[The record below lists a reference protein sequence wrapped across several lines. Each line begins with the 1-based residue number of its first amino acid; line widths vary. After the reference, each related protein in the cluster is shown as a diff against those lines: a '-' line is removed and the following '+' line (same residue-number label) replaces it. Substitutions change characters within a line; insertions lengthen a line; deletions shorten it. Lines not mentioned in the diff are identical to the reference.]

1 MRKLE
6 KLVSVAA
13 PFDESDVDT
22 DAIFPAR
29 FLLLLNRAGLG
40 KHLFNDLRRSA
51 SASDP
56 FVLDRPEFK
65 DAEIL
70 VAGERFGIG
79 SSREHAVWA
88 ISDVGIRCV
97 IARSFGDIFRANC
110 YKNGVLPIALEAD
123 DHARVL
129 TAAKR
134 AEALT
139 INLKA
144 KRLSLLDGSNIA
156 FEVPDQQRRALLLG
170 QDEIGA
176 ILDEDADTIAAFEAQ
191 QKQHMPWLYLSPEQL
206 ASFHSDYSLK
216 GTDS

>member
-1 MRKLE
+1 MRKFE

-13 PFDESDVDT
+13 PYNESDVDT

-40 KHLFNDLRRSA
+40 KHLFNDLRISA
-51 SASDP
+51 SSKDP
-56 FVLDRPEFK
+56 FVLDRPKYK
-65 DAEIL
+65 DAQIL

-110 YKNGVLPIALEAD
+110 YKNGVLPIELDAD
-123 DHARVL
+123 KHARVL
-129 TAAKR
+129 AAADR

-139 INLKA
+139 VDLEA
-144 KRLSLLDGSNIA
+144 KCLILPDGPDIA
-156 FEVPDQQRRALLLG
+156 FDVPDQQKRSLMLG

-176 ILDEDADTIAAFEAQ
+176 ILDEDTDTIAAFEAQ

-206 ASFHSDYSLK
+206 SSFRADLPLK
-216 GTDS
+216 GY

>member
-1 MRKLE
+1 MRKFE

-13 PFDESDVDT
+13 PYNESDVDT

-29 FLLLLNRAGLG
+29 FLLLLNRVGLG
-40 KHLFNDLRRSA
+40 KHLFNDLRMSA
-51 SASDP
+51 SAKDP

-65 DAEIL
+65 DTQIL

-110 YKNGVLPIALEAD
+110 YKNGVLPIALDAHE
-123 DHARVL
+123 HARVL
-129 TAAKR
+129 AAAER
-134 AEALT
+134 ADALT
-139 INLKA
+139 IDLKT
-144 KRLSLLDGSNIA
+144 KRLSIPDDADIA
-156 FEVPDQQRRALLLG
+156 FDVPDQQRRALMLG

-176 ILDEDADTIAAFEAQ
+176 ILDEDADTIAAFETQ
-191 QKQHMPWLYLSPEQL
+191 QKQHMPWLYLSPDQL
-206 ASFHSDYSLK
+206 SSF
-216 GTDS
+216 

>member
-1 MRKLE
+1 MRKFE
-6 KLVSVAA
+6 RLVSVAA
-13 PFDESDVDT
+13 VYNESDVDT

-40 KHLFNDLRRSA
+40 RHLFNDLRMSA
-51 SASDP
+51 SAKDP

-65 DAEIL
+65 NTQIL
-70 VAGERFGIG
+70 IAGARFGIG

-110 YKNGVLPIALEAD
+110 YKNGVLPIALDAD
-123 DHARVL
+123 EHARVL
-129 TAAKR
+129 AAAER

-139 INLKA
+139 IDLKT
-144 KRLSLLDGSNIA
+144 KRLSLPDGVHIA
-156 FEVPDQQRRALLLG
+156 FEVPDQQRRSLMLG

-176 ILDEDADTIAAFEAQ
+176 ILDEDAGTIAAFEAQ
-191 QKQHMPWLYLSPEQL
+191 QKQHMPWLYLSPEQIS
-206 ASFHSDYSLK
+206 SFQADSPQK
-216 GTDS
+216 GN

>member
-1 MRKLE
+1 MRKFE
-6 KLVSVAA
+6 KLISVAA
-13 PFDESDVDT
+13 PYNESDVDT

-40 KHLFNDLRRSA
+40 KHLFNDLRTPA
-51 SASDP
+51 SAEDP
-56 FVLDRPEFK
+56 FILDRPEFK
-65 DAEIL
+65 DTQIL

-110 YKNGVLPIALEAD
+110 YKNGVLPIALDAD

-129 TAAKR
+129 AAAER
-134 AEALT
+134 AEGLT
-139 INLKA
+139 IDLKT
-144 KRLSLLDGSNIA
+144 KHLSLRDGADIA
-156 FEVPDQQRRALLLG
+156 FEVPDQQRRALMVG

-176 ILDEDADTIAAFEAQ
+176 ILDEDADTIVAFEAQ
-191 QKQHMPWLYLSPEQL
+191 QKRHMPWLYLSPEQL
-206 ASFHSDYSLK
+206 SSFQADSPQK
-216 GTDS
+216 GH